1 MDEKSKVYIW
11 ISLIFISLIIRIY
24 LSQFEGFDSDI
35 WYFKTWSHAVYNN
48 GFQWF
53 YSVVW
58 SDYPPLYIYIL
69 WLVGFVYKF
78 FNSSF
83 DINTTIFTI
92 LIKIPANIIDIITSF
107 LIFEIVKKYSEFR
120 TALLIMISYLFNP
133 AIIYNS
139 AIWGQVDS
147 INTIFILLTI
157 FFMVSEKL
165 ELAAIS
171 MAIAILAKPQSLLI
185 FPMFIILTIKIL
197 RLKFLSVKTQISK
210 LIKIPIIFLGVF
222 VALALPFYM
231 KSLKIS
237 DVYIKMIMPYTHG
250 YEEYP
255 YTSLNAFNLWAFTGF
270 WQSDDTSFLFLSY
283 RIWSYIMLGIL
294 FIYAIFIIIKAED
307 DRMIY
312 FAFAIIFFGFFMLS
326 TRIHERY
333 LFPMFAPL
341 AVTMGLDKRLVFIFW
356 ITSLTFFFNLYYVLN
371 FSHMGRSITYGDP
384 YVTII
389 STINLGVFMYT
400 IYCFS
405 TLQKKYK
412 GMKSNWPIY

>member
-1 MDEKSKVYIW
+1 MDEKSKIYIW

-24 LSQFEGFDSDI
+24 LSQFDGYNSDI
-35 WYFKTWSHAVYNN
+35 WYFKTWSHAVYYN

-53 YSVVW
+53 YSAAR

-69 WLVGFVYKF
+69 WLVGFIYKF

-83 DINTTIFTI
+83 DINTTTLTI

-120 TALLIMISYLFNP
+120 TALLIMVSYLFNP

-147 INTIFILLTI
+147 VNTIFILLTI

-185 FPMFIILTIKIL
+185 FPPFIILTIKIL

-250 YEEYP
+250 YDEYP

-270 WQSDDTSFLFLSY
+270 WKLDDISFLFLSY
-283 RIWSYIMLGIL
+283 RPMSCSVYYSYML
-294 FIYAIFIIIKAED
+294 
-307 DRMIY
+307 
-312 FAFAIIFFGFFMLS
+312 
-326 TRIHERY
+326 Y
-333 LFPMFAPL
+333 L
-341 AVTMGLDKRLVFIFW
+341 
-356 ITSLTFFFNLYYVLN
+356 
-371 FSHMGRSITYGDP
+371 
-384 YVTII
+384 
-389 STINLGVFMYT
+389 
-400 IYCFS
+400 
-405 TLQKKYK
+405 
-412 GMKSNWPIY
+412 